1 MKKVLL
7 ISLLC
12 IHSFFLT
19 YSQEETSNW
28 YFGNEAGLHFNNDG
42 SVDPITD
49 GQINTIE
56 GCATIS
62 NEFGDLLFYT
72 DGITVYNRNHA
83 IMMNGTELYGD
94 PSSTQSAIIVPKPQD
109 SNLFYII
116 TVDTSSNEEDNDE
129 GLNYSIV
136 DISKNG
142 GNGSIIEKNI
152 QLLEDC
158 SEKITAVIKD
168 CSNKSIWLVTL
179 ASEDGTKPSS
189 GSINDFT
196 YNTYHSFEITA
207 GGINPIAVKTTID
220 DLKIND
226 ARGSLKL
233 SSDGTKLASA
243 NIENGLFLYDFN
255 SDTGKLS
262 NQKKI
267 DISIDNFATYGLEF
281 SPNNQYLYVIS
292 YNNLPIG
299 QRTGHSS
306 SLLQFDIQ
314 ASDISNSIEVID
326 KRSIYRGSLQLANN
340 GKIYR
345 TTSSNYFEGV
355 SSLGVIN
362 NPNEKGINANYEH
375 NAVNLDGKIARQ
387 GLPPFIQSF
396 FNKIDLIKNNDG
408 TTSNSLEIC
417 EGDSFILE
425 AENYPGS
432 TYNWYK
438 DNIPFINP
446 DNYFLEVSTS
456 KQIDAGRYKVE
467 IILADTKE
475 CPIIGES
482 TIKINSL
489 PEANTITLT
498 QCDADQNSTD
508 GITSIN
514 IEQLIENK
522 DYDYDYFFYETIAD
536 RDTDTPIE
544 TPENY
549 TNTTSFNQT
558 IYYKIVNE
566 FECENLGEIILN
578 VKSTD
583 ITNKTP
589 IYLYQCDEN
598 IEDNALT
605 TTFDLAKHVISSHI
619 SPENYSL
626 YRTIEDAILEQNPI
640 KQSITTES
648 TTIYGREEDTN
659 QCEDIF
665 KINLVVNPI
674 PEFDIEPSY
683 IICTD
688 GPPLT
693 INGPNNF
700 DSYKWLRIKGDTE
713 EEISLNK
720 TAIISEPGTYIL
732 EVGTT
737 YNQNNKENTCENSKT
752 FKVIPSNRA
761 LIQDVKIK
769 DISNNNTVEVLVSG
783 EGNYE
788 YSIDGINYQ
797 NSSLFNDVLPGIITV
812 YTRDKNNCG
821 ISEKEISVIGYP
833 KFLTPNGDMNNDTW
847 QIIGTNDMFQANST
861 ISIFDRYGSLITQIQ
876 PISKGWD
883 GTINGQPLPASN
895 YWFKVN
901 LEDGREFKGNFVLK
915 R

>member
-1 MKKVLL
+1 MKKALF

-12 IHSFFLT
+12 IHGFFLA

-28 YFGNEAGLHFNNDG
+28 YFGNGAGLHFNNDG
-42 SVDPITD
+42 SVTPIID

-62 NEFGDLLFYT
+62 DKFGDLLFYT
-72 DGITVYNRNHA
+72 DGITVYDRNHS
-83 IMMNGTELYGD
+83 IMMNGTGLYGD
-94 PSSTQSAIIVPKPQD
+94 SSSTQSAIIVPKPQD
-109 SNLFYII
+109 PNLFYIF
-116 TVDTSSNEEDNDE
+116 TVDTSSSEEDPDE
-129 GLNYSIV
+129 GLNYSVV
-136 DISKNG
+136 DISENG
-142 GNGSIIEKNI
+142 GNGSVTEKNTR
-152 QLLEDC
+152 LLEDC

-168 CSNKSIWLVTL
+168 CSNKSIWLITL
-179 ASEDGTKPSS
+179 ASEDGTKPNS
-189 GSINDFT
+189 GLIQDAVF
-196 YNTYHSFEITA
+196 NTYHSFEINTT
-207 GGINPIAVKTTID
+207 GVNPIAVKTTIT
-220 DLKIND
+220 DLEVRD
-226 ARGSLKL
+226 SRGSLKL

-243 NIENGLFLYDFN
+243 NIESGLFLYDFDA
-255 SDTGKLS
+255 DTGKLS

-267 DISIDNFATYGLEF
+267 DISIDNFASYGLEF
-281 SPNNQYLYVIS
+281 SPNNQYLYVVS
-292 YNNLPIG
+292 FNNLSIG

-314 ASDISNSIEVID
+314 APDISNSIEIID
-326 KRSIYRGSLQLANN
+326 TKPIYRGSLQLANN

-345 TTSSNYFEGV
+345 TTSTHYLEG
-355 SSLGVIN
+355 SSFLGVIN

-375 NAVNLDGKIARQ
+375 NAVYLDGKIAQQ

-396 FNKIDLIKNNDG
+396 FNKIDLIKNDDG
-408 TTSNSLEIC
+408 TASSSLEVC

-425 AENYPGS
+425 AEDYPGA

-482 TIKINSL
+482 TIKINFL

-498 QCDADQNSTD
+498 QCDADENSTD
-508 GITSIN
+508 GITTVNLKQVIQN
-514 IEQLIENK
+514 E
-522 DYDYDYFFYETIAD
+522 DYDYFFYKTIAD
-536 RDTDTPIE
+536 RDSDIPIE
-544 TPENY
+544 TPVNY
-549 TNTTSFNQT
+549 TNTTPFNQT

-578 VKSTD
+578 IKSID
-583 ITNKTP
+583 ITNNSP
-589 IYLYQCDEN
+589 VYLYQCDEN
-598 IEDNALT
+598 TEDNAQIA
-605 TTFDLAKHVISSHI
+605 TFDIVNYAVSTYV
-619 SPENYSL
+619 SPENYSF
-626 YRTIEDAILEQNPI
+626 YTTIEDAILEQNPI
-640 KQSITTES
+640 KQSLTTES
-648 TTIYGREEDTN
+648 TTIYGREENIN
-659 QCEDIF
+659 QCQDIF

-693 INGPNNF
+693 INGPDNF
-700 DSYKWLRIKGDTE
+700 NGYRWLKAKDNVE

-720 TAIISEPGTYIL
+720 TATILEPGTYIL
-732 EVGTT
+732 EVSTI
-737 YNQNNKENTCENSKT
+737 YYQNNKENICKNSKT
-752 FKVIPSNRA
+752 FEVIPSNRA

-769 DISNNNTVEVLVSG
+769 DISNNNTVEILVSG
-783 EGNYE
+783 NGDYE

-797 NSSLFNDVLPGIITV
+797 NSPLFNDVLPGIITV
-812 YTRDKNNCG
+812 YTRDKNSCG
-821 ISEKEISVIGYP
+821 ISEKEVSVIGYP
-833 KFLTPNGDMNNDTW
+833 KFLTPNGDFKNDTW
-847 QIIGTNDMFQANST
+847 QIKGTNNMFQANSI
-861 ISIFDRYGSLITQIQ
+861 ISIFDRFGGLIAQIQ
-876 PISKGWD
+876 PTSKGWD